1 MPLHTTLC
9 DRLGIDVPIIQAGAS
24 IYTSADLASAVSN
37 AGGLGSLGVWQRSTT
52 DLEASLRMLRDST
65 DRPFALNH
73 VVPDLDEDAFEITLK
88 AHPAVV
94 AFALDD
100 AGALVD
106 RVHAAGSLAMQQICT
121 VEQAERAAAN
131 GIDLIVAQGS
141 EAGGYAGDSVSTLA
155 LVPQVVDAVDP
166 IPVIAAGGIADG
178 RGVAAALALGAAG
191 VNLGT
196 RFLATK
202 ESPVSSTFRRQI
214 AESVSEQWRQF
225 DFPNTIRPNPGA
237 RGYGTKLRL
246 RSNDFTRTCE
256 ERLRAGTLEVAE
268 VQAQLMD
275 AIAEGRLDEIFVS
288 AGHSAGM
295 ISEVP
300 SVADVITSIVA
311 DVGTASRRLH
321 SVVQP

>member
-1 MPLHTTLC
+1 MPLHTKLC
-9 DRLGIDVPIIQAGAS
+9 DVLGIEVPIIQAGAS
-24 IYTSADLASAVSN
+24 IYTSAELAAAVSN

-52 DLEASLRMLRDST
+52 DLEASLRTLQETT

-73 VVPDLDEDAFEITLK
+73 VVPDLNHEAFEITLR
-88 AHPAVV
+88 ARPAVI

-100 AGALVD
+100 AGALVE
-106 RVHAAGSLAMQQICT
+106 RVHDAGSLVMQQICT
-121 VEQAERAAAN
+121 VHQAERAAAN
-131 GIDLIVAQGS
+131 GVDLIVAQGS

-202 ESPVSSTFRRQI
+202 ESPVSSTFRRHI
-214 AESVSEQWRQF
+214 VESASEEWRQF
-225 DFPNTIRPNPGA
+225 DFQNVIRPNPGTL
-237 RGYGTKLRL
+237 GYGTKLRM
-246 RSNDFTRTCE
+246 RVNDFTRVSE
-256 ERLRAGTLEVAE
+256 GQLRAGTLEVAE
-268 VQAQLMD
+268 VQAQLLR
-275 AIAEGRLDEIFVS
+275 AREEGRLDEIFVS

-295 ISEVP
+295 ISDVP
-300 SVADVITSIVA
+300 SAAEVVRSLVAEA
-311 DVGTASRRLH
+311 ATASRQLH
-321 SVVQP
+321 SFVGS